1 MNIFKITKETGI
13 PLVGCIAYGVLDRGT
28 NLLQIRPTSLCNLH
42 CVFCS
47 VDAGVYSKIHPVAY
61 EVELNYLMQWVK
73 EIVEYKG
80 SGVEANFDS
89 VGEMLTY
96 PNFLQLIEE
105 TEKLENVSKISMQ
118 TNGTLLT
125 EKIIDKLE
133 KLGMNRIN
141 LSINSLDEEKAKIF
155 SGTKNYDIK
164 HILEMAEQISKS
176 KIELLLA
183 PVYMPGVNDKDIED
197 IILLSKKLNARLGI
211 QKYEIYK
218 YGRQY
223 KPAKHINWWKFYRKL
238 EEWEKKY
245 NLKLKLSAKDLEIEK
260 RKRLPQI
267 FEKGER
273 IAVEIKAP
281 GWMAGQMVGVAK
293 NRSISINNCKHV
305 IGDKVKIKILENK
318 NEIYL
323 AEETK

>member
-1 MNIFKITKETGI
+1 MEIFKVTKETGI
-13 PLVGCIAYGVLDRGT
+13 PLVGCIAFGCIDRGT
-28 NLLQIRPTSLCNLH
+28 NLLQIRPTSLCNLQ

-47 VDAGVYSKIHPVAY
+47 VDAGIYSKIHPVAY

-80 SGVEANFDS
+80 LGVEANFDS
-89 VGEMLTY
+89 VGEILTY
-96 PNFLQLIEE
+96 PNFLQLVEE

-125 EKIIDKLE
+125 KNMTNKLE
-133 KLGMNRIN
+133 QLGMNRIN
-141 LSINSLDEEKAKIF
+141 LSINSLDEEKAKLF
-155 SGTKNYDIK
+155 SGTKNYDVK

-176 KIELLLA
+176 RIELLLA
-183 PVYMPGVNDKDIED
+183 PVYLPGVNDKDIEE
-197 IILLSKKLNARLGI
+197 IIQLSKKLNARIGI

-267 FEKGER
+267 FNKGEKLT
-273 IAVEIKAP
+273 VEIKAS
-281 GWMAGQMVGVAK
+281 GWMNGQMVGVAK
-293 NRSISINNCKHV
+293 NRSISINNCKHNL
-305 IGDKVKIKILENK
+305 GDKVKIKILENK
-318 NEIYL
+318 NEIYV